1 MATVTFRFA
10 TSNASDT
17 VDLSVSGVVQGTF
30 STSKPFSAHFSPGQ
44 YDMQVTLHGTPGD
57 SCTTTVTE
65 AATPPKNLLTINP
78 ADCTV
83 PGGQTTQTAFG
94 FFTVT

>member
-1 MATVTFRFA
+1 
-10 TSNASDT
+10 
-17 VDLSVSGVVQGTF
+17 
-30 STSKPFSAHFSPGQ
+30 
-44 YDMQVTLHGTPGD
+44 MQVTLHGTPGD